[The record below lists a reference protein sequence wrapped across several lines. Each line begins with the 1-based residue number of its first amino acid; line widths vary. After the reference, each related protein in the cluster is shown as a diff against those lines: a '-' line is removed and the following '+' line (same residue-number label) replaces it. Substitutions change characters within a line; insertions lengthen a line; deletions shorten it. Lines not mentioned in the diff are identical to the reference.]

1 MSKSDTPFLDGLCN
15 ALALAS
21 LIASREEA
29 LKRKAQ
35 PKVRRTRTT
44 RQIYDAKRGKIITL
58 CTESES
64 VTSNQ

>member
-15 ALALAS
+15 ALAVAS
-21 LIASREEA
+21 IAISREEA
-29 LKRKAQ
+29 LKRNAQ
-35 PKVRRTRTT
+35 PKVRRTRTV
-44 RQIYDAKRGKIITL
+44 RQVYDAKRGKIVTL